1 MQQQQ
6 PIDLPLDQTIQ
17 RNINAAILKNEI
29 NTTNSLVFKKPIP
42 AAVNSPTKLQKS
54 PVTKRPNSS
63 AVTFS
68 GNLYKQGSDGLR
80 VWRKRWFVLSD
91 YCLYYYKSA
100 EEDKQLGSILLP
112 SYTASI
118 CLPDSKN
125 YRKFSFKL
133 EHKNMRPF
141 LMASDTIEG
150 MYKWVKILDAATHMQ
165 KLDDNGSPME
175 NSLYGGL
182 AISGSIGA
190 LSGYGGRN
198 EYFAGMDG
206 LHSDSLPDSPADGKY
221 FILDGMLKFGLI
233 ILDLI
238 TNNWLFVFVNNTGRH
253 KQPLYVN
260 APPKPRR
267 SRNELG
273 YWTLTPNSRF
283 DLNSMI

>member
-1 MQQQQ
+1 MTPAEKNNFLERYTCRQSSIDAVEGHNQATQTVPQTVSQTGSYPERQHQLQQQQ
-6 PIDLPLDQTIQ
+6 QNELPFDQTHQ
-17 RNINAAILKNEI
+17 RSINAAILRNEI
-29 NTTNSLVFKKPIP
+29 NLSNPLTFKKSVPST
-42 AAVNSPTKLQKS
+42 VNSPTKLQKS

-68 GNLYKQGSDGLR
+68 GWLYKQGSDGLR

-112 SYTASI
+112 SYSASI
-118 CLPDSKN
+118 CLPDAKN

-150 MYKWVKILDAATHMQ
+150 MYKWVKILDAATRMQ

-175 NSLYGGL
+175 NNLYGGI

-190 LSGYGGRN
+190 LSGYGARG
-198 EYFAGMDG
+198 EYLHGTDG
-206 LHSDSLPDSPADGKY
+206 LNSDSLPDSPSITDGKH
-221 FILDGMLKFGLI
+221 FILDGMLK
-233 ILDLI
+233 
-238 TNNWLFVFVNNTGRH
+238 
-253 KQPLYVN
+253 
-260 APPKPRR
+260 
-267 SRNELG
+267 S
-273 YWTLTPNSRF
+273 
-283 DLNSMI
+283 